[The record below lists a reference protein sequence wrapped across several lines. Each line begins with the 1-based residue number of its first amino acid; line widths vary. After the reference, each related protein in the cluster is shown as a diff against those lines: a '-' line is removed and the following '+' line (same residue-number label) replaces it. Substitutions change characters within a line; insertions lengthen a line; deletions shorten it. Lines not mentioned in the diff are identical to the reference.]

1 MNKVFLIGN
10 LTADPQVSAFDSGHT
25 ACRFSIAVSR
35 YTRGDDN
42 RTDFINI
49 VTWDGLAQNCSKY
62 LVKGSKVAVVGSL
75 QTGSYEKDGIKRT
88 TVDVRAEQV
97 EFLNRPNSNGASA
110 NNGTPS
116 RPAGGLVEVQDDL
129 DDGMPV

>member
-35 YTRGDDN
+35 FTRGDDN

-62 LVKGSKVAVVGSL
+62 LVKGGKVAVVGSL

-97 EFLNRPNSNGASA
+97 EFLNRPNNNGASA

-116 RPAGGLVEVQDDL
+116 RPTGGLVEVTDDL
-129 DDGMPV
+129 DDGMPF